1 MELTLNIYDENN
13 KVKKTYKASEFDLM
27 CGTMEDLVN
36 CIDLDN
42 VDDKVEVGKMVL
54 KVLPQI
60 KPLLKQIFPGVTD
73 SEIRCAKVK
82 ELVPI
87 FVSAFKYAFSEIGSL
102 ADGKQGN

>member
-1 MELTLNIYDENN
+1 MELTLNIYDGG
-13 KVKKTYKASEFDLM
+13 KVAKTYKANEFDLLW
-27 CGTMEDLVN
+27 GTMEDLVN
-36 CIDLDN
+36 CVDLDKA
-42 VDDKVEVGKMVL
+42 DDNVEVGKMVL

-102 ADGKQGN
+102 VDGKQGN

>member
-1 MELTLNIYDENN
+1 MELTLNIYDGG
-13 KVKKTYKASEFDLM
+13 KVAKTYKANEFDLLW
-27 CGTMEDLVN
+27 GTMEDLVN
-36 CIDLDN
+36 CIDDN
-42 VDDKVEVGKMVL
+42 VEVGKMVL

-73 SEIRCAKVK
+73 SEIRCTKVK

-102 ADGKQGN
+102 VDGKQGN